1 MQEALL
7 DLNFNQVDFSV
18 RIESDPDRM
27 GPDGQDKVVF
37 YISMNPGEA
46 ARPLDQIASGGE
58 LSRIMLALKTV
69 FAGRDE
75 IYTFIF
81 DEIDTGISGQTAW
94 KVAEKMGRLAGD
106 HQILCITHL
115 PQIAAMEDSH
125 FLIAKE
131 SSGGRTVTHISRLSE
146 TDSDGELARLL
157 GGAAV
162 TEAVLENARE
172 MKRMAA
178 ASRGGE

>member
-1 MQEALL
+1 MNGQLHDFIHIIGRTDLL
-7 DLNFNQVDFSV
+7 
-18 RIESDPDRM
+18 
-27 GPDGQDKVVF
+27 
-37 YISMNPGEA
+37 
-46 ARPLDQIASGGE
+46 IADDAGCQFGG
-58 LSRIMLALKTV
+58 AK
-69 FAGRDE
+69 
-75 IYTFIF
+75 
-81 DEIDTGISGQTAW
+81 
-94 KVAEKMGRLAGD
+94 AEK
-106 HQILCITHL
+106 
-115 PQIAAMEDSH
+115 IAAMEDSH